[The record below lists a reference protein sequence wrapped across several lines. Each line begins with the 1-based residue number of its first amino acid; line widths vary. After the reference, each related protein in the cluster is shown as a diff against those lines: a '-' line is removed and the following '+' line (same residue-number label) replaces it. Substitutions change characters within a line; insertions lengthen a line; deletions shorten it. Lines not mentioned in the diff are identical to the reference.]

1 MTEDAAAT
9 RTDSLTVPGTPVL
22 DHVLAPGAPWAG
34 PVRKGEIL
42 RLIDVEG
49 QQVGDLV
56 AFNLDRVEEKFSPP
70 NTANLNRTIRLTT
83 GHILYSDEASPMLRI
98 VKDTVGLHDVLAGA
112 CSKFT
117 NQVRYGIEDGPNCRD
132 NFASAVERYG
142 IGWKDVPYAFNIF
155 MNVPV
160 NDDGDGAM
168 SIKEPISK
176 AGDHID
182 LQAEMDCLVA
192 ISNCPQT
199 HNACNAFELTP
210 MRVIVY
216 RPDSGVLE

>member
-1 MTEDAAAT
+1 MESDVDTSRRDAAA
-9 RTDSLTVPGTPVL
+9 VPGRSIVDQVL
-22 DHVLAPGAPWAG
+22 PPGTPWAG
-34 PVRKGEIL
+34 PVLRGQVL

-56 AFNLDRVEEKFSPP
+56 AFNLHRVDEKFSPP

-83 GHILYSDEASPMLRI
+83 GNALYSDEASLMLRI

-112 CSKFT
+112 CSKYT
-117 NQVRYGIEDGPNCRD
+117 NFVRYGVEDTPNCRD
-132 NFASAVERYG
+132 NFAQAVASYG

-155 MNVPV
+155 MNVPIGSD
-160 NDDGDGAM
+160 NSM
-168 SIKEPISK
+168 TIEEPISR

-182 LQAEMDCLVA
+182 LRAEMDVLVA

-199 HNACNAFELTP
+199 RNACNAYRLKP
-210 MRVIVY
+210 LRVIVFE
-216 RPDSGVLE
+216 PAAGEGLMS

>member
-1 MTEDAAAT
+1 MTEDTAAA
-9 RTDSLTVPGTPVL
+9 RAASDSPPGAILL
-22 DHVLAPGAPWAG
+22 DHTLPPGEPWAG
-34 PVRKGEIL
+34 PVLTGQVL

-56 AFNLDRVEEKFSPP
+56 AFNLHRVDEKFSPP

-83 GHILYSDEASPMLRI
+83 GNVLYSDEASAMLRI
-98 VKDTVGLHDVLAGA
+98 VEDTVGLHDVLAGA

-117 NQVRYGIEDGPNCRD
+117 NFVRYGVEDSANCRD
-132 NFASAVERYG
+132 NFASAVAPYG

-155 MNVPV
+155 MNVPI
-160 NDDGDGAM
+160 GADNSM
-168 SIKEPISK
+168 TIEEPISR

-182 LQAEMDCLVA
+182 LRAEMDCLVA

-199 HNACNAFELTP
+199 RNACNAYRLKP

-216 RPDSGVLE
+216 QPNESGIPA